1 MEAKQ
6 SRLESVLL
14 ELRPCNWKELPWA
27 MHVVLQPFPFQIPPL
42 KDTAPERRESKWA
55 LGGYVQSCSVAI
67 ERAVGIQAA
76 EPTGDTKLGTARCH
90 RCQVS
95 VMSKGSWDRYQYIDT
110 VARPKKT
117 NATSSNG
124 MLCSQF

>member
-27 MHVVLQPFPFQIPPL
+27 THVVVQLFPFQIPPL

-67 ERAVGIQAA
+67 ERAVGFRLQNQQETQSWAQPVA
-76 EPTGDTKLGTARCH
+76 TGAK
-90 RCQVS
+90 
-95 VMSKGSWDRYQYIDT
+95 
-110 VARPKKT
+110 
-117 NATSSNG
+117 
-124 MLCSQF
+124 SQ